1 MSRSATPSRAD
12 EVRAVLTNYVSGM
25 TAQSIVRAAIHQ
37 VGVPESTFERVG
49 LDIEIL
55 NEMRRSIAL
64 YVADEAK
71 KAACF
76 ERLTSLLPPRSSLRH
91 LPPGRHASHELSK
104 AIDVIIQDENGIV
117 DARTRARSFAADVG
131 FRSTDQYKLATA
143 VSELARNIF
152 RYAEKG
158 KISFGATSPRKGMFI
173 IAKDDGPGILD
184 VSKVLSETYR
194 STTGL
199 GRGLQGCKKLM
210 DEFNVETAPGR
221 GTTVTLRKFL

>member
-37 VGVPESTFERVG
+37 VGVAESTFERVG

-76 ERLTSLLPPRSSLRH
+76 ERLTGLLPPRSSLRH
-91 LPPGRHASHELSK
+91 LAGRHMAGHELSK
-104 AIDVIIQDENGIV
+104 AIDVVIQDENGIV

-158 KISFGATSPRKGMFI
+158 KISFGATAPRKGMFI
-173 IAKDDGPGILD
+173 IAKDEGPGILD